1 MVIIDE
7 INYTQLVPQEAIINT
22 NTPFSDFGL
31 DTKLL
36 AALSTAGWETA
47 SPIQELTIEPI
58 LDGKD
63 IFAQAETGSG
73 KTGSFAIP
81 IMEIHLRADSPA
93 AEANL
98 PQWLVISPTRE
109 LAQQTDSVFTKL
121 GKEIGMNTAC
131 VIGGESIEKQIEL
144 IKAGTHI
151 LVATPGRLADLI
163 KQGEVKLS
171 KVQGVV
177 FDEADRLFD
186 MGFKKE
192 IEFILGKVPKSR
204 QMIMVSATTNLDVL
218 QTAYKF
224 HSHPIELKIESD
236 SLLVDKIDHQLAMV
250 SREEKFALLVGLL
263 RRQEDAYA
271 IVFCNTQF
279 QTHSIAEW
287 LIAMGFKATPISGR
301 LAQNK
306 RTRLMD
312 DFRAKK
318 TTILVCTDVAAR
330 GLDIKKVNLVVNYD
344 LPQEAASYVHRIG
357 RTGRA
362 GEEGLA
368 VSFCAFEDCEYLD
381 PITRMI
387 GNPIPRM
394 ELTDASFATDLCK
407 KPYINRD
414 SLQLEEDTRPGR
426 REKKP
431 ARENSKPKAPTK
443 TETRHAPVPL
453 DIRPINDKRSFV
465 IDCDSLKKASSEA
478 LHFWRLSDEEL
489 LGHEIIEQGRKKF
502 IFFGPR
508 KNKYKFFIKPIY
520 KRILTPF
527 IEDIIVRSGL
537 DLQVRVSFK
546 EPLLKVTF
554 SGEDEKMLTE
564 DNANLIMSFEH
575 LIKEFLVPRVRPHK
589 GLKLSVRAQ
598 NDIPQ
603 RFDRGPST
611 SNRSDTRP
619 RRNKPDEK
627 TLIAMAEK
635 FKEELYN
642 KNAPVLMKALSPAER
657 RIVHQHL
664 SEDPK
669 IKTSS
674 IGDGRFKQIEISLR

>member
-1 MVIIDE
+1 M
-7 INYTQLVPQEAIINT
+7 LEA
-22 NTPFSDFGL
+22 L
-31 DTKLL
+31 DK
-36 AALSTAGWETA
+36 AGWENA

-58 LDGKD
+58 LEGKD

-81 IMEIHLRADSPA
+81 MMELFLKADSPA
-93 AEANL
+93 AQANH

-109 LAQQTDSVFTKL
+109 LAQQTDSVFTKIATPL
-121 GKEIGMNTAC
+121 GFTTTC
-131 VIGGESIEKQIEL
+131 VIGGESIEKQIEF
-144 IKAGTHI
+144 IKAGIHV

-171 KVQGVV
+171 EVQGVV

-224 HSHPIELKIESD
+224 HSQPVELKVESD
-236 SLLVDKIDHQLAMV
+236 GLLVDKIDHQLAMV
-250 SREEKFALLVGLL
+250 SREEKFALLIGLL
-263 RRQEDAYA
+263 RKQEDAYA

-279 QTHSIAEW
+279 QTHSVAEW
-287 LIAMGFKATPISGR
+287 LIAMGFKAKPISGR

-394 ELTDASFATDLCK
+394 ELKDEMFATDLCK

-414 SLQLEEDTRPGR
+414 SLQLDEDSRPAR
-426 REKKP
+426 KERTPRDNPKAAKP
-431 ARENSKPKAPTK
+431 AAKTAAPRHTAVSLDLKPM
-443 TETRHAPVPL
+443 
-453 DIRPINDKRSFV
+453 NDKRSFIV
-465 IDCDSLKKASSEA
+465 DAESIKKASDEA
-478 LHFWRLSDEEL
+478 LHYWRLNDEEL
-489 LGHEIIEQGRKKF
+489 LGHEIVEQGRKKF

-508 KNKYKFFIKPIY
+508 KNKYRFYIKPIY

-527 IEDIIVRSGL
+527 IEDIILRAGL

-554 SGEDEKMLTE
+554 TGTDEPLLLQ
-564 DNANLIMSFEH
+564 DNGNLLLSFEH

-598 NDIPQ
+598 SDIPK
-603 RFDRGPST
+603 RFEGQGNGPRAHGGPRSEFRDRK
-611 SNRSDTRP
+611 P
-619 RRNKPDEK
+619 RVDEK
-627 TLIAMAEK
+627 SLIELADKLKA
-635 FKEELYN
+635 ELYD

-674 IGDGRFKQIEISLR
+674 IGDGRFKKIEISLR

>member
-1 MVIIDE
+1 M
-7 INYTQLVPQEAIINT
+7 
-22 NTPFSDFGL
+22 
-31 DTKLL
+31 
-36 AALSTAGWETA
+36 
-47 SPIQELTIEPI
+47 IEGQ
-58 LDGKD
+58 DV
-63 IFAQAETGSG
+63 FAQAETGSG

-81 IMEIHLRADSPA
+81 ILERHLRAGAPA
-93 AEANL
+93 AQAKL
-98 PQWLVISPTRE
+98 PQWLILSPTRE
-109 LAQQTDSVFTKL
+109 LAQQTDSVFQLIGKDL
-121 GKEIGMNTAC
+121 GITTHC
-131 VIGGESIEKQIEL
+131 VIGGESMERQIEA
-144 IKAGTHI
+144 IDKGMHI
-151 LVATPGRLADLI
+151 LVATPGRLCDLI
-163 KQGEVKLS
+163 KQKAVS
-171 KVQGVV
+171 TDNVQGIV

-192 IEFILGKVPKSR
+192 IEFILGKVPRQR

-224 HSHPIELKIESD
+224 HSQPLELKIETD
-236 SLLVDKIDHQLAMV
+236 GLVVDKIDHRLAMI

-263 RRQEDAYA
+263 REQEDAYA

-279 QTHSIAEW
+279 QTHSVAEW
-287 LIAMGFKATPISGR
+287 LIAMGFKAQPISGR
-301 LAQNK
+301 LPQNK
-306 RTRLMD
+306 RTRLME

-344 LPQEAASYVHRIG
+344 LPQEAASYIHRIG

-394 ELTDASFATDLCK
+394 ELTDAMFATDLCK
-407 KPYINRD
+407 KPFINRD
-414 SLQLEEDTRPGR
+414 SLKLEEDTRPPR
-426 REKKP
+426 HEKKP
-431 ARENSKPKAPTK
+431 RERERTNNNDRAPRNDARP
-443 TETRHAPVPL
+443 PVKNTPVL
-453 DIRPINDKRSFV
+453 IDHKPINNKRSFV
-465 IDCDSLKKASSEA
+465 VSADSLKDASHEA
-478 LHFWRLSDEEL
+478 LHYWRLNDESL

-508 KNKYKFFIKPIY
+508 KNKYKFFVKPIY
-520 KRILTPF
+520 KRVLTPF
-527 IEDIIVRSGL
+527 IEDIILRSGL

-554 SGEDEKMLTE
+554 SGGDEPELMKNNSEL
-564 DNANLIMSFEH
+564 LLSFEH
-575 LIKEFLVPRVRPHK
+575 LIKEFLVPRVETHK

-598 NDIPQ
+598 NDIPV
-603 RFDRGPST
+603 RTDRP
-611 SNRSDTRP
+611 P
-619 RRNKPDEK
+619 MRRDGAPEYRDRKKPDERS
-627 TLIAMAEK
+627 LIALAEEMK
-635 FKEELYN
+635 QEVYK
-642 KNAPVLMKALSPAER
+642 KNAPVLMRALSPSER

>member
-1 MVIIDE
+1 MIELFLKDHSPKAE
-7 INYTQLVPQEAIINT
+7 P
-22 NTPFSDFGL
+22 NTPL
-31 DTKLL
+31 
-36 AALSTAGWETA
+36 
-47 SPIQELTIEPI
+47 
-58 LDGKD
+58 
-63 IFAQAETGSG
+63 
-73 KTGSFAIP
+73 
-81 IMEIHLRADSPA
+81 
-93 AEANL
+93 
-98 PQWLVISPTRE
+98 WLVISPTRE
-109 LAQQTDSVFTKL
+109 LAQQTDSVFTAIATP
-121 GKEIGMNTAC
+121 IGLTTTC
-131 VIGGESIEKQIEL
+131 VIGGESIEKQIDL
-144 IKAGTHI
+144 IKTGTHV

-163 KQGEVKLS
+163 KQGEVKLQNV
-171 KVQGVV
+171 KGVV

-224 HSHPIELKIESD
+224 HSQPVELKVESD
-236 SLLVDKIDHQLAMV
+236 GLLVDKIDHQLAMV

-263 RRQEDAYA
+263 RKQEDAYA

-279 QTHSIAEW
+279 QTHSVAEW
-287 LIAMGFKATPISGR
+287 LIAMGFKAKPISGR

-306 RTRLMD
+306 RTRLME

-394 ELTDASFATDLCK
+394 ELKDEMFASDLCK
-407 KPYINRD
+407 KPFINRD

-426 REKKP
+426 KERKPRESSKEMT
-431 ARENSKPKAPTK
+431 RDNSKPSPKPK
-443 TETRHAPVPL
+443 TSDFRNTAVSL
-453 DIRPINDKRSFV
+453 DLKPMNDKRTFI
-465 IDCDSLKKASSEA
+465 IDAESLKAASGEA
-478 LHFWRLSDEEL
+478 LHYWRLNDEEL
-489 LGHEIIEQGRKKF
+489 LGHEMIEQGRKKF

-508 KNKYKFFIKPIY
+508 RNKYKFYIKPIY
-520 KRILTPF
+520 KKILTPF
-527 IEDIIVRSGL
+527 IEDIILRAGL

-554 SGEDEKMLTE
+554 SGEDEKMLGA
-564 DNANLIMSFEH
+564 DNGNLLLSFEH
-575 LIKEFLVPRVRPHK
+575 LIKEFLVPRVQPHR

-598 NDIPQ
+598 NDIPK
-603 RFDRGPST
+603 RFEQTSGNGPRAHGAP
-611 SNRSDTRP
+611 RSDFKDRKP
-619 RRNKPDEK
+619 RVDERS
-627 TLIAMAEK
+627 LIALADK
-635 FKEELYN
+635 LKEELYT

>member
-1 MVIIDE
+1 M
-7 INYTQLVPQEAIINT
+7 
-22 NTPFSDFGL
+22 
-31 DTKLL
+31 
-36 AALSTAGWETA
+36 
-47 SPIQELTIEPI
+47 EL
-58 LDGKD
+58 
-63 IFAQAETGSG
+63 
-73 KTGSFAIP
+73 
-81 IMEIHLRADSPA
+81 HLRAGSPA
-93 AEANL
+93 AEAKL

-109 LAQQTDSVFTKL
+109 LAQQTDSVFTKIATPL
-121 GKEIGMNTAC
+121 EMTTTC
-131 VIGGESIEKQIEL
+131 VIGGESIEKQIES
-144 IKAGTHI
+144 IKSGTHI

-163 KQGEVKLS
+163 KQGEVKLE

-192 IEFILGKVPKSR
+192 IEFILGKVPKAR

-224 HSHPIELKIESD
+224 HSHPIELKIEND
-236 SLLVDKIDHQLAMV
+236 GLLVDKIDHQLAMV

-263 RRQEDAYA
+263 RKQEDAYA

-394 ELTDASFATDLCK
+394 ELTDAMFATDLCK
-407 KPYINRD
+407 KPFINRD

-426 REKKP
+426 RERKPRESSAPAASKPSKSPQQP
-431 ARENSKPKAPTK
+431 ARNTAVSLDLKPM
-443 TETRHAPVPL
+443 
-453 DIRPINDKRSFV
+453 NDKRSFM
-465 IDCDSLKKASSEA
+465 IDAESLKKASSEA
-478 LHFWRLSDEEL
+478 LHFWRLNDEEL
-489 LGHEIIEQGRKKF
+489 LGHEIVEQGRKKF

-527 IEDIIVRSGL
+527 IEDIIVRAGL

-554 SGEDEKMLTE
+554 SGKDEKMLTD

-603 RFDRGPST
+603 RFDRGPSNGPRT
-611 SNRSDTRP
+611 DTRSRFP
-619 RRNKPDEK
+619 KPDEK
-627 TLIAMAEK
+627 TLIALAEK
-635 FKEELYN
+635 LKQELYN

>member
-1 MVIIDE
+1 MI
-7 INYTQLVPQEAIINT
+7 
-22 NTPFSDFGL
+22 
-31 DTKLL
+31 
-36 AALSTAGWETA
+36 
-47 SPIQELTIEPI
+47 ELF
-58 LDGKD
+58 LKD
-63 IFAQAETGSG
+63 N
-73 KTGSFAIP
+73 
-81 IMEIHLRADSPA
+81 SPA
-93 AEANL
+93 AEANS
-98 PQWLVISPTRE
+98 PIWLVISPTRE
-109 LAQQTDSVFTKL
+109 LAQQTDSVFTKIATP
-121 GKEIGMNTAC
+121 IGLTTAC
-131 VIGGESIEKQIEL
+131 VIGGESIEKQIDL
-144 IKAGTHI
+144 IKNGAHI

-224 HSHPIELKIESD
+224 HSQPVELKVESD
-236 SLLVDKIDHQLAMV
+236 GLLVDKIDHQLAMV

-263 RRQEDAYA
+263 RKQEDAYA

-279 QTHSIAEW
+279 QTHSVAEW
-287 LIAMGFKATPISGR
+287 LIAMGFKAKPISGR

-306 RTRLMD
+306 RTRLME
-312 DFRAKK
+312 DFREKK

-344 LPQEAASYVHRIG
+344 LPQEAANYVHRIG

-387 GNPIPRM
+387 GNPIPKM
-394 ELTDASFATDLCK
+394 ELKDEMFATDLCK
-407 KPYINRD
+407 KPFINRD

-426 REKKP
+426 NTKERKPRESSKEAPKQSTHTNQSNQKEFRNTAVSLDLKP
-431 ARENSKPKAPTK
+431 M
-443 TETRHAPVPL
+443 
-453 DIRPINDKRSFV
+453 NDKRSFV
-465 IDCDSLKKASSEA
+465 IDAESLKAASGEA
-478 LHFWRLSDEEL
+478 LHYWRLNDEEL
-489 LGHEIIEQGRKKF
+489 LGHEIVEQGRKKF

-520 KRILTPF
+520 KKILTPF
-527 IEDIIVRSGL
+527 IEDIILRAGL

-554 SGEDEKMLTE
+554 SGDDEKMLGA
-564 DNANLIMSFEH
+564 DNGNLLLSFEH
-575 LIKEFLVPRVRPHK
+575 LIKEFLVPRVQPHK

-598 NDIPQ
+598 NDIPK
-603 RFDRGPST
+603 RFESNNVPGPRAHGGP
-611 SNRSDTRP
+611 RSDFRDRKP
-619 RRNKPDEK
+619 RVDEK
-627 TLIAMAEK
+627 SLIALAEK
-635 FKEELYN
+635 FKQELYT